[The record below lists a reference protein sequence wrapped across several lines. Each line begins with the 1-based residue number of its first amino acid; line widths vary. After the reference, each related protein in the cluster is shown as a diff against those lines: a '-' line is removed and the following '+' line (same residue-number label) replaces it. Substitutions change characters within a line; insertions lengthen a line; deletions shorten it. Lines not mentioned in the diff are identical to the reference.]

1 MKFIQKSVYEFHIY
15 LLINVNHQLN
25 IVIMRVLKSMR
36 IVMIVIAHGC
46 RRFHTNIKAKQGAC
60 VSQPESETDHDR
72 QAKFLLC
79 VTKAMEI

>member
-1 MKFIQKSVYEFHIY
+1 MYEFQIY

-46 RRFHTNIKAKQGAC
+46 RRFHTNIKAKRTGC
-60 VSQPESETDHDR
+60 LR
-72 QAKFLLC
+72 QSAR
-79 VTKAMEI
+79 VRD